1 MFNLIHHKFSLINK
15 IVAILFLFNQMTS
28 RFQSYAQ
35 DIDLLTSD
43 IEAKLQSITQN
54 QDPSL
59 EKEIL
64 ALLEESNDILD
75 SMELE
80 VQSLPTTERAPVNAQ
95 VRSIK
100 SQMTT
105 FKTQLNDALYT
116 KNRNDL
122 FGGNETSEGDHQQRQ
137 TLLSTNASIE
147 RSTQR
152 LQDATRTALESEN
165 VGSSILSNLR
175 TQRDQIINAR
185 DTLGDA
191 DNYVDRSLRTLGSMS
206 RRLAQNKI
214 LTYGIIALLILLIL
228 LTLYSKFS

>member
-1 MFNLIHHKFSLINK
+1 
-15 IVAILFLFNQMTS
+15 MTA

-43 IEAKLQSITQN
+43 IEAKLNDISQTH
-54 QDPSL
+54 DPNLQREIMSL
-59 EKEIL
+59 M
-64 ALLEESNDILD
+64 EESNDILD

-80 VQSLPTTERAPVNAQ
+80 IQSLPTSDRAPMNAQ
-95 VRSIK
+95 VRSVK
-100 SQMTT
+100 SQLGT
-105 FKTQLNDALYT
+105 FRTQLNDAMEM
-116 KNRNDL
+116 KSRNDL
-122 FGGNETSEGDHQQRQ
+122 FGDNPADGDSQQRQ

-185 DTLGDA
+185 DTLSDA

-206 RRLAQNKI
+206 RRLAQNKL
-214 LTYGIIALLILLIL
+214 LTYGIIALLMLLIL